1 MANEVLG
8 RNATLSVIADATLGG
23 SGVPAV
29 VKKLT
34 DLSISANAD
43 EIDITTYDDA
53 GLRNY
58 MKGSRDLTCDFSFIF
73 ETAATTDGQRDII
86 KSFNNFKA
94 NNSDAN
100 AAGTLEFNIVL
111 SSGMS
116 INGFMFITSLS
127 ISTGADDVQRVDCSA
142 RLIGVGDAAEW
153 DFIP

>member
-86 KSFNNFKA
+86 KSFNNFFIWNFAKA
-94 NNSDAN
+94 
-100 AAGTLEFNIVL
+100 LMKKIL
-111 SSGMS
+111 
-116 INGFMFITSLS
+116 
-127 ISTGADDVQRVDCSA
+127 
-142 RLIGVGDAAEW
+142 
-153 DFIP
+153 